1 MINRN
6 LLVFLLVVI
15 TSLITLSVSAQ
26 ALTGEKTIGSGG
38 DYTTFTAA
46 INALNTN
53 GVGAGGVIF
62 NVLAGSMFSENTPAI
77 TATGTVDDPISFRK
91 SGTGNNPKIT
101 PTGTAGTS
109 DAGII
114 ISGGDYITF
123 DGIDINSSAVTTV
136 EYGYLIRNASA
147 TNGAQHI
154 TIKNTNITMNNS
166 IYMNTSLYCSAIFQT
181 SNSIGGGVTAT
192 AASGANSYNGFY
204 NLNIQNAVS
213 GVTLYGSST
222 TYRDTDCEIGTLD
235 NATRNTFNNLG
246 AAGIQSESR
255 GVYFY
260 RSTNFKVFNTDITNI
275 RGGVSTD
282 IMGIRAFEYYGLN
295 YIYNNNISSVINTG
309 GSGSRAVG
317 IWLQAE
323 TGWDPST
330 YIYNNTIV
338 NLRCSSTST
347 SGYGVIGMWLGLGGN
362 TNNEYFYVNNNTISI
377 GYGQTPACNTIGI
390 VFAGWISE
398 YYVQNNVIAN
408 YAAPNT
414 MYTPQSRHYGIY
426 SYYRWLA
433 DGFTDWNVYYTPN
446 GYIGIADGWESTTI
460 TSWQGLVQN
469 GEEAH
474 SIYTNP
480 HFYNP
485 DSDVHSSAGF
495 MMNLTGYTYPAYLTY
510 DMDYQLRNSGTF
522 AGADVFVPFDDSSTI
537 TAPVTQVPAGIISSI
552 STTVGTATD
561 VFRFKLTDL
570 GPDGQDTKVKTI
582 KITNAYPSN
591 PASWSSYL
599 NGALLKV
606 NGTPVVASNT
616 TITAS
621 NITFTIAEGNLV
633 IPENSSIEVTLAV
646 YLKLVAIPE
655 GLSLK
660 FMIPMIHGCDT
671 YSWNTRFVPTLS
683 ADVVSNEIL
692 LEVIG
697 TQYVLSDV
705 PLGAVMDNYFRLT
718 VTAKDILGN
727 VDTNIDD
734 TVTLSLHTGTGT
746 LSSASGLSSLLY
758 SGTWSWIDLSYN
770 TFETI
775 KIKVTGSLP
784 EVVTGWIVVAPYA
797 QVPWALTAG
806 QSTTIKYY
814 PFVGSQAWG
823 RTASLYTY
831 NEITT
836 YRSINALSWNVST
849 GGSVSI
855 PSKIYLKQYYGAL
868 DQSQTWESLI
878 SSATEVY
885 NGTLSFTT
893 SGWKKIPL
901 TTPFNYSGGGL
912 LILVESDCGI
922 YANQYS
928 SPRFVASSMLSSMYQ
943 LENSGSGSP
952 SVPQSLLSSNYRTDV
967 RIHFNTLGMY
977 ESSTTTQ
984 SSTDF
989 ISGNTQNQQ
998 IICAEITGTGTLS
1011 PIVVNSLTFN
1021 TTGSSNLSY
1030 ISAAKVF
1037 YTTTP
1042 TFATDVQYGSTI
1054 TNLGSKGS
1062 FTVSQNKVIPVGTSY
1077 FWLCYD
1083 IAVNPPVGTT
1093 FDAQC
1098 TSVRVGNT
1106 DYTPTVTDPAGNRAV
1121 MGKKVSSVQVYQ
1133 TGSGVVSSGTD
1144 NLSLLRLSIDVE
1156 PGSDAQ
1162 SYATL
1167 PLNSVIVTG
1176 KNTNNSD
1183 VSAVKL
1189 YRGGGFSNQL
1199 GSTLTIAGGS
1209 ATFSS
1214 LNYDLPLGTT
1224 DVYVYFNIS
1233 SSAGVGNTIDAK
1245 ILANAI
1251 NIAGD
1256 TFPATLQDPAGEY
1269 TIQNVNYGG
1278 GYAAQGGYYFANTL
1292 ADPAPSMPTFNWID
1306 ISATGTNSFPE
1317 MSSDDGAAPNNASGY
1332 DIGFNF
1338 PFYGQSYSKFWIGAD
1353 GAIYFVR
1360 PTFPPPMGIN
1370 GAFVALYSADF
1381 HPASPNYPK
1390 TILYKQVDGTLVVT
1404 YLKCQ
1409 PKVGASADT
1418 YLTGQIILYPTGKI
1432 KLQYLEKGSL
1442 TTLNTGFTA
1451 IANLSL
1457 SAYHLYNQAGSGGPL
1472 FSASPIAVAYGQN
1485 AYMLSDNVAEND
1497 LPTPASGT
1505 PTINFPI
1512 TGATVEFTT
1521 ATAATNLTAIRVE
1534 TNPGGTLPDGI
1545 LSLANR
1551 HWTINSTATSGL
1563 GNYNLTLDLNGIANL
1578 PGETQFYLVKREHVN
1593 SPWTNIGI
1601 PTSYNSVLKLATW
1614 QITTGFSDFGIGYE
1628 SNGTLP
1634 VELSS
1639 FSAVATTLNSVT
1651 LQWTTQSETNLSG
1664 YYVYRSSQQ
1673 NLDTAINLNSFIP
1686 ATNGST
1692 AQQYLFTDDELIEA
1706 GTYYYWLQSL
1716 EINGSSQF
1724 FGSVAVTIQGGGNVP
1739 PPTPLVT
1746 SFDSIYPNPFNP
1758 DATIKFSMKD
1768 AATMSLAI
1776 YNVRGQLV
1784 KQFPATSKPAGLHSL
1799 HWNGLDDNNKE
1810 VSSGLYFFIM
1820 QVGKETFY
1828 RKATIVK

>member
-1 MINRN
+1 MRTKAMVA
-6 LLVFLLVVI
+6 LLLTLMFCLV
-15 TSLITLSVSAQ
+15 SVSAAAQ
-26 ALTGEKTIGSGG
+26 ALTGTKTIGSGG

-62 NVLAGSMFSENTPAI
+62 SVSDGAVFNENLPVI
-77 TATGTVDDPISFRK
+77 TATGTVDNPIVFQK
-91 SGTGNNPKIT
+91 SGTGNNPVIT
-101 PTGTAGTS
+101 STGTSGYN
-109 DAGII
+109 DAVITI
-114 ISGGDYITF
+114 NGGDYITF
-123 DGIDINSSAVTTV
+123 ANINLDYSASVTM
-136 EYGYLIRNASA
+136 EYGYLLRNASA
-147 TNGAQHI
+147 SNGAKHNTISGCTITGTRACTSFGYQVSNCIPAGILQSASAIGGGIDPASTDGTNAYNRFVDVTITACPNGIVLYGGTYFDNNTEIVTTLSTLRNTITNIGSSLSGPEAHGI
-154 TIKNTNITMNNS
+154 YISKNSDFTIKNTDLTG
-166 IYMNTSLYCSAIFQT
+166 IYSETD
-181 SNSIGGGVTAT
+181 SNVQGIRIYQYRG
-192 AASGANSYNGFY
+192 ASQIAHN
-204 NLNIQNAVS
+204 NLNNIYNTRTSSSAKA
-213 GVTLYGSST
+213 YGIST
-222 TYRDTDCEIGTLD
+222 GDVY
-235 NATRNTFNNLG
+235 
-246 AAGIQSESR
+246 AGDGQ
-255 GVYFY
+255 
-260 RSTNFKVFNTDITNI
+260 I
-275 RGGVSTD
+275 R
-282 IMGIRAFEYYGLN
+282 
-295 YIYNNNISSVINTG
+295 IYNNWISDIRATDSSVSNNLKV
-309 GSGSRAVG
+309 VG
-317 IWLQAE
+317 MWLSNAGTNE
-323 TGWDPST
+323 ALDV
-330 YIYNNTIV
+330 YNNTI
-338 NLRCSSTST
+338 C
-347 SGYGVIGMWLGLGGN
+347 
-362 TNNEYFYVNNNTISI
+362 I
-377 GYGQTPACNTIGI
+377 GYGQTFKHNSAAVYVGGEAADVTLNGN
-390 VFAGWISE
+390 VF
-398 YYVQNNVIAN
+398 AN
-408 YAAPNT
+408 YAAVLSSPAKSYCIVSNT
-414 MYTPQSRHYGIY
+414 LH
-426 SYYRWLA
+426 LA
-433 DGFTDWNVYYTPN
+433 DGWNDYNAYYRGTGLLGN
-446 GYIGIADGWESTTI
+446 AAGWDAGDI
-460 TSWQGLVQN
+460 TYWVSLN
-469 GEEAH
+469 YFHEDAH
-474 SIYTNP
+474 SIEANP
-480 HFYNP
+480 HVFNP
-485 DSDVHSSAGF
+485 NGNLHSSAGS
-495 MMNLTGYTYPAYLTY
+495 LAGVAGYSVPAWVTVDY
-510 DMDYQLRNSGTF
+510 DYEPRGATAF
-522 AGADVFVPFDDSSTI
+522 IGADVFTPFDDTSTI
-537 TAPVTQVPAGIISSI
+537 TAPASQVPAGIISSI
-552 STTVGTATD
+552 CTTVDSAVD
-561 VFRFKLTDL
+561 VFRFTITDL
-570 GPDGQDTKVKTI
+570 GPDGQNTKVKTI
-582 KITNAYPSN
+582 KISNAYPSN
-591 PASWSSYL
+591 PASWTSYL
-599 NGALLKV
+599 NGSLLKV
-606 NGTPVVASNT
+606 NGTPVVASTT
-616 TITAS
+616 TITPS

-646 YLKLVAIPE
+646 YLRLVAIPE

-660 FMIPMIHGCDT
+660 FMIPMNHGCDT
-671 YSWNTRFVPTLS
+671 YSWNTRFVPALS

-705 PLGAVMDNYFRLT
+705 PLGAVIDNAFRLT
-718 VTAKDILGN
+718 VTAKDIYGN
-727 VDTNIDD
+727 VDRNLND
-734 TVTLSLHTGTGT
+734 TVTLSLHTGNGI
-746 LSSASGLSSLLY
+746 LSSVSGLSSLLY
-758 SGTWSWIDLSYN
+758 SGTWTWIDLKHN

-775 KIKVTGSLP
+775 KIKATGSLP
-784 EVVTGWIVVAPYA
+784 EVVTGWIVVAPFA
-797 QVPWALTAG
+797 QVPWSLSPG
-806 QSTTIKYY
+806 QTTTISYY

-831 NEITT
+831 DEITT
-836 YRSINALSWNVST
+836 YRSINALSWNVSNS
-849 GGSVSI
+849 GSVNI

-868 DQSQTWESLI
+868 DQSQTWESLK

-893 SGWKKIPL
+893 TGWKKIPL

-922 YANQYS
+922 YANQYI
-928 SPRFVASSMLSSMYQ
+928 SPRFVASSTVSSMYQ
-943 LENSGSGSP
+943 LENAGSGSP

-1042 TFATDVQYGSTI
+1042 TFATDVQYGSTV

-1083 IAVNPPVGTT
+1083 IAANPPVGTT

-1106 DYTPTVTDPAGNRAV
+1106 DYSPTVTDPAGNRAV

-1162 SYATL
+1162 SYGTL

-1199 GSTLTIAGGS
+1199 GSTLTMAAGT

-1292 ADPAPSMPTFNWID
+1292 AYPAPSMPTFNWID
-1306 ISATGTNSFPE
+1306 ISATGANSYPD

-1332 DIGFNF
+1332 DIGFSF
-1338 PFYGQSYSKFWIGAD
+1338 PFYGQSYTKFWIGAD

-1360 PTFPPPMGIN
+1360 PTFPQYGTD
-1370 GAFVALYSADF
+1370 GAFIALYKADY

-1390 TILYKQVDGTLVVT
+1390 TILYKQVDGALVVT

-1409 PKVGASADT
+1409 PKTGANADT

-1442 TTLNTGFTA
+1442 TTMTDGYVA
-1451 IANLSL
+1451 IVNSTI
-1457 SAYHLYNQAGSGGPL
+1457 SAYHLYNQGGSGGPL
-1472 FSASPIAVAYGQN
+1472 FGASPIAVAYGQN
-1485 AYMLSDNVAEND
+1485 AYMLNDNATEND
-1497 LPTPASGT
+1497 LPVPASGT

-1512 TGATVEFTT
+1512 TGATVVFTS

-1534 TNPGGTLPDGI
+1534 VNPGGALPDGI

-1563 GNYNLTLDLNGIANL
+1563 GNYNLTLDLTGITNL
-1578 PGETQFYLVKREHVN
+1578 TAETVFYLVKREHVN
-1593 SPWTNIGI
+1593 SAWTNMGA
-1601 PTSYNSVLKLATW
+1601 PAVYDFPNRTATW
-1614 QITTGFSDFGIGYE
+1614 QISNGFSDFGLGFE
-1628 SNGTLP
+1628 ENETLP
-1634 VELSS
+1634 VELTS
-1639 FSAVATTLNSVT
+1639 FMAQPTATNNAVT
-1651 LQWTTQSETNLSG
+1651 LTWTTQSETGLTG
-1664 YYVYRSSQQ
+1664 YYVYRNTSEE
-1673 NLDTAINLNSFIP
+1673 LADALNLNLLIP
-1686 ATNGST
+1686 AENSSSSYTYS
-1692 AQQYLFTDDELIEA
+1692 FTDNELEGE
-1706 GTYYYWLQSL
+1706 GTYYYWLQSVEL
-1716 EINGSSQF
+1716 NGNHQF
-1724 FGSVAVTIQGGGNVP
+1724 FGPVSVTIEADT
-1739 PPTPLVT
+1739 PTPPVT
-1746 SFDSIYPNPFNP
+1746 VYETRLKNIFPNPFNP
-1758 DATIKFSMKD
+1758 TATISYSMKEAGTVRLEIFNSKGQAVKSQLINHD
-1768 AATMSLAI
+1768 KAGDYS
-1776 YNVRGQLV
+1776 YN
-1784 KQFPATSKPAGLHSL
+1784 
-1799 HWNGLDDNNKE
+1799 WNAENLGT
-1810 VSSGLYFFIM
+1810 GLYIVRFT
-1820 QVGKETFY
+1820 QGKHVQLK
-1828 RKATIVK
+1828 KAILSK